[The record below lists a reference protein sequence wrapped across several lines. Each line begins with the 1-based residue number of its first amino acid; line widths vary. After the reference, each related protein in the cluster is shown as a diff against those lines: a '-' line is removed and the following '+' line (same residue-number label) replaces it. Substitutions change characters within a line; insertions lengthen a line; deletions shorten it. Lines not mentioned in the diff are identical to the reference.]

1 MSIILPDDKELLQ
14 GVLHKIILYRV
25 TRNINN
31 ELVSRKIKHYQLSE
45 ATGRS
50 GNWFNRTFNNLEDM
64 RVSTL
69 IKLIAG
75 VTKIVNVQNKDNPI
89 SITSIIDDEIMEIAS
104 VLLDL
109 NDVEIED
116 LLSPDSGMTDFF
128 INLKFY
134 VDSLETTDGIS
145 PEESDVYGRIISLTK
160 RSDKNG

>member
-1 MSIILPDDKELLQ
+1 MPNILPNDNELLQ
-14 GVLHKIILYRV
+14 GVLHKVILYRV
-25 TRNINN
+25 TRNLNN

-69 IKLIAG
+69 IKSIAA
-75 VTKIVNVQNKDNPI
+75 VSKISKQNKDNPI
-89 SITSIIDDEIMEIAS
+89 LITSILNNEIMEIAS

-109 NDVEIED
+109 NDVEIKD

-128 INLKFY
+128 KNLKFY
-134 VDSLETTDGIS
+134 VDSLETTNDIS
-145 PEESDVYGRIISLTK
+145 VEESDVCGRIFNLINEGE
-160 RSDKNG
+160 R

>member
-1 MSIILPDDKELLQ
+1 MSNFMPEDKELLQ

-45 ATGRS
+45 ATGRI

-69 IKLIAG
+69 IKLISA
-75 VTKIVNVQNKDNPI
+75 VSKIHSDQNRDNPLL
-89 SITSIIDDEIMEIAS
+89 ITSIIDNEIMEIAS

-116 LLSPDSGMTDFF
+116 LLSPDSGITEFI

-134 VDSLETTDGIS
+134 VDSLESNDDIS
-145 PEESDVYGRIISLTK
+145 PKESDVYDRIFNLIKKEEL
-160 RSDKNG
+160 